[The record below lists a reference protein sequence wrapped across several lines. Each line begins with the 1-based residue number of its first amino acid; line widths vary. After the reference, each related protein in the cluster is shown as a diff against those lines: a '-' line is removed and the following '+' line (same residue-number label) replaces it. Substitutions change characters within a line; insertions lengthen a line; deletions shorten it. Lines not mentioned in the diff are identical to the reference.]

1 MKSRQASPQ
10 PELVQLRT
18 WRLNSSSEPPTL
30 QLSEISELFQSN
42 MGLNNLGG
50 FSLDTIPS
58 SPHQNGIASD
68 GVVDTPRATSP
79 VMHDTPYRPSLANS
93 RRFHSQPLSD
103 AKSTEP
109 ASPIPAVCGTPNGDL
124 QDSPWSSAVGRAT
137 TGKSGRVIERLM
149 AENDRLRREK
159 NLVDVRWEEEIKR
172 SESAR
177 SAMEGLKSTNENL
190 TTIHESGKSMLA
202 KRERKLEE
210 MKSELELERQKR
222 ERAEAETRETRRERD
237 DAVESLRK
245 DLQIAREQAKR
256 ATTQY
261 DVMSRSFKSLEENY
275 SRQTRKLKV
284 EMKSLGEDVAA
295 DQQKMVSLHT
305 VLEHFRSA
313 SERSHKVNDQLQ
325 QTFDTYKSTAE
336 QELKGIREA
345 ARHNDQRND
354 QMQHQMQDTMNQ
366 MRYVMNVQQNVS
378 GLK

>member
-1 MKSRQASPQ
+1 M
-10 PELVQLRT
+10 EV
-18 WRLNSSSEPPTL
+18 EFFI
-30 QLSEISELFQSN
+30 SEISELVQGN
-42 MGLNNLGG
+42 MGLNDFGG
-50 FSLDTIPS
+50 FSLDKIPS
-58 SPHQNGIASD
+58 QPRQNGIAPD
-68 GVVDTPRATSP
+68 GMADVPKTTSP
-79 VMHDTPYRPSLANS
+79 VMQETPYRPSLANS

-103 AKSTEP
+103 VKMTEP
-109 ASPIPAVCGTPNGDL
+109 ASPIPSAPGMPNGDH

-177 SAMEGLKSTNENL
+177 SAMEGLMSTNENL

-222 ERAEAETRETRRERD
+222 EKAEAETRETRRERD
-237 DAVESLRK
+237 DAVEGLRK
-245 DLQIAREQAKR
+245 DMQVAREQAKR

-284 EMKSLGEDVAA
+284 EMKSLQEDIVA
-295 DQQKMVSLHT
+295 DQQKLVSLQT

-313 SERSHKVNDQLQ
+313 SERSHNANDRLQ
-325 QTFDTYKSTAE
+325 QTFDTYKSVAE
-336 QELKGIREA
+336 QELKGVREA
-345 ARHNDQRND
+345 ATQNNEINDRMQRE
-354 QMQHQMQDTMNQ
+354 MQDTMNQ
-366 MRYVMNVQQNVS
+366 MKYVMNVQQNVS
-378 GLK
+378 GLE